1 MPAALENTGTNMLQL
16 TAFMR
21 KKHTHNFV
29 CVSMCVCAGLEEEA
43 APVLQVMRRYMRT
56 FFGCGECGRHFEQA
70 AASSMDQVEN
80 KEDQILWLWDQHN
93 RVNSRLAGK
102 LGISF
107 Q

>member
-1 MPAALENTGTNMLQL
+1 
-16 TAFMR
+16 MR
-21 KKHTHNFV
+21 KKAHTSFCV
-29 CVSMCVCAGLEEEA
+29 CVCPCVCAGLEEEA

-93 RVNSRLAGK
+93 RVNARLAGK
-102 LGISF
+102 LFHHGNFIPIK
-107 Q
+107 QQLIWDVAPIR